1 MELSKR
7 YAKKDFPALPE
18 ETKSAIKKAIEE
30 ELKVKPTKVG
40 NPLRGKLRGYRR
52 LKFDKYRLIYHVNIS
67 KRKVLLVTAGHRD
80 NIYNQAGLL
89 DLLPK
94 L

>member
-7 YAKKDFPALPE
+7 YAKKDFPALSE

-40 NPLRGKLRGYRR
+40 KPLRGKLRGYRR

-67 KRKVLLVTAGHRD
+67 GVL
-80 NIYNQAGLL
+80 N
-89 DLLPK
+89 K
-94 L
+94 LCQTEKKNNKLI

>member
-30 ELKVKPTKVG
+30 KLKVKPTKVG
-40 NPLRGKLRGYRR
+40 KPLRGKLRGYRR